1 MAGEILEDQG
11 DVVIPKSVFGVD
23 LDAGRGVVLTIP
35 TSGPARAR
43 LATAG
48 DDWRDIYGWTG
59 RGSSKYPAHIFQRGH
74 LPELAVLDDATYY
87 TDADVFGLPVYYSE
101 SLCGMS
107 LAKGTDGILI
117 GTLNSVRWL
126 YSSSTYRSND
136 IQIRYN
142 ARPSRTDPTTID
154 LDTTLV
160 HDSTAPFPTKVGA
173 LRLVICQTE
182 GAWSDDEEL
191 TVQGGGETL
200 STLEQGSAAM
210 WELTSMTQDPNDL
223 TWATTWT
230 PKTDLPFFKATAHLH
245 PDLWRAQC
253 AKRDEENDRDRIRAF
268 LAATTTGA
276 KTAWT
281 VSSDAPTGTQTSD
294 DGWLSV
300 GGLQDGEVFKIS
312 AKESD
317 STVWDSKLV
326 TKTSVASSWSLC
338 DGNCIIHVG
347 TKGIRVNQIASGA
360 VGYTVTTK
368 VWTLVA

>member
-1 MAGEILEDQG
+1 MSSNILQDKN
-11 DVVIPKSVFGVD
+11 DVIIPKSIFTNHPSGH
-23 LDAGRGVVLTIP
+23 GVVLTLP
-35 TSGPARAR
+35 DSGPAKAR
-43 LATAG
+43 LATSG
-48 DDWRDIYGWTG
+48 DDWRDIFGWTG
-59 RGSSKYPAHIFQRGH
+59 QKYDGSSSSVAKSGF
-74 LPELAVLDDATYY
+74 LMLVDLLEDATYY
-87 TDADVFGLPVYYSE
+87 VNSDVFGIPVYYRQ
-101 SLCGMS
+101 SLCHMS
-107 LAKGTDGILI
+107 LSKGSDGVLV
-117 GTLNSVRWL
+117 GTMHGVRYL
-126 YSSSTYRSND
+126 YDNSTYRSND

-142 ARPSRTDPTTID
+142 TSPSRTDPTTVD
-154 LDTTLV
+154 LDLTLV
-160 HDSTAPFPTKVGA
+160 HDSTAKFPTKVGD
-173 LRLVICQTE
+173 LRLVMCQTE
-182 GAWSDDEEL
+182 GAWDDDEEL

-223 TWATTWT
+223 TWSTTWVA
-230 PKTDLPFFKATAHLH
+230 KTDVPFFKATVHLH